1 MTKSLNLQ
9 KIRQPKVW
17 PNNTHTM
24 KIGDKVRFL
33 NEVGGGIV
41 AGFADN
47 QTALVRDEDGFEIPV
62 LIRECVVVDTDNYNI
77 ARQQSQPPIP
87 NLAPEGPRPAD
98 NRFRTQQPDT
108 YTHSFDDDED
118 DKPITFRPRP
128 LERRGADVLNIYLG
142 FVPMDTRN
150 LQSTA
155 FEAYLINDSNYYI
168 HYALLT
174 HEGATC
180 SLRHE
185 GTVEPN
191 TKAFL
196 EEFTRDVLPEW
207 EKITFQTFAYKAD
220 KPFRPKEALS
230 VTLRPDCTKFYKLHT
245 FADTDFFE
253 QPAYLLALVRDDQPA
268 RTVFASA
275 EEIKEALLPK
285 ARASKSP
292 ARKATADKRKT
303 SDVVEVDLH
312 VNEILETTAGMS
324 ARDILDYQLKV
335 FRETMEAHR
344 NERGRR
350 IVFIHGKGEGVLRNA
365 LIAELRRNYK
375 HCTFQDASFREYG
388 FGATM
393 VKVGK

>member
-17 PNNTHTM
+17 PNTTHTM

-77 ARQQSQPPIP
+77 ARQQSQPPIL

-268 RTVFASA
+268 R
-275 EEIKEALLPK
+275 
-285 ARASKSP
+285 
-292 ARKATADKRKT
+292 KATADKRKT
-303 SDVVEVDLH
+303 SDIVEVDLH
-312 VNEILETTAGMS
+312 VNEILETTSGMS